1 MPSDKKSDAVAAAV
15 ETFRKSVVE
24 QYELD
29 DSFVTD
35 LCAKLEAAVQPL
47 AEAAAAPKRRGG
59 ASGKPKKAR
68 KKSAY
73 NVFVR
78 EMMKTEKIRD
88 LNHKAKMG
96 AIAEEW
102 KALKDEDKTPYIDMA
117 ATENEAAAPPATE
130 ETA

>member
-1 MPSDKKSDAVAAAV
+1 MPSDKKSDAVATAV
-15 ETFRKSVVE
+15 ESFRKSVVE

-29 DSFVTD
+29 ESFVD
-35 LCAKLEAAVQPL
+35 DICAKFEAAVQPL

-59 ASGKPKKAR
+59 GANKPKKAR

-78 EMMKTEKIRD
+78 EMMKTDEIQN
-88 LNHKAKMG
+88 LNHKEKMG
-96 AIAEEW
+96 AIAEKW
-102 KALKDEDKTPYIDMA
+102 KTLKDDDKTPYVEMA
-117 ATENEAAAPPATE
+117 SAENDAAVPPAE